1 MTSEN
6 LSLNRLHLCSS
17 KKYPLK
23 LISCWKPE
31 KITVVCLFSRRLPPS
46 LPPQSGAELD
56 VYRYLAQIQQSNNFL
71 SLPQRISTA
80 DKIMSTT
87 NKAYPLYQAYHFYYL
102 KWRRDPADLL
112 FIGIQDTQLM
122 VILSDKTHKLWPNS
136 YHLNNWSTHWFSS
149 RTLCNKIFS
158 F

>member
-6 LSLNRLHLCSS
+6 PSLNRLHLCSS
-17 KKYPLK
+17 KNYPLK
-23 LISCWKPE
+23 LSSFWKPE

-80 DKIMSTT
+80 DKTMSTT
-87 NKAYPLYQAYHFYYL
+87 NKAYPLYQAYRFFILNEEEIKQIFYL
-102 KWRRDPADLL
+102 
-112 FIGIQDTQLM
+112 
-122 VILSDKTHKLWPNS
+122 
-136 YHLNNWSTHWFSS
+136 
-149 RTLCNKIFS
+149 
-158 F
+158 